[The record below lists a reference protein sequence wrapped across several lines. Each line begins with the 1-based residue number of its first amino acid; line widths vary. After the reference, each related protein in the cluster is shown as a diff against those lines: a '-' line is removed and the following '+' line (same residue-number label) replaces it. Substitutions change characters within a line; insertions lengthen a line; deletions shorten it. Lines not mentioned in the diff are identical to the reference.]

1 METGDLLKFVIEFY
15 KPGAANAAAR
25 WDFPIRYDGADI
37 DQIWIDTDFL
47 QGSVAKAAR
56 PPAGCIYRVLLV
68 PNRRTRLAGYCLHK
82 VSRPERPDRAR
93 GRYSHWHPGHHGIG
107 DVLQMITTEEAFEEF
122 RRRLELSET
131 ERQNT
136 IKRHNEVRDVIR
148 SDFAVDRDLL
158 TGSHRRHTKTKPL
171 KDVDVFF
178 VLSQKE
184 RDQYRS
190 KPPAD
195 LINAFVKSLRVVY
208 GDDAVEPGRR
218 CATVEFERNT
228 KDKEGKVLSID
239 AVPAFELGDCYEIPD
254 RVRGDWVKTD
264 PEIHMQEATAKNKEL
279 GGKWIP
285 LVKMVKRWNRSADKP
300 IKPAFLIEVMMQELV
315 DAPFTTYPSEV
326 RRFFASALGACPSNR
341 IFEASVLYTVH
352 GIAQ

>member
-1 METGDLLKFVIEFY
+1 
-15 KPGAANAAAR
+15 
-25 WDFPIRYDGADI
+25 
-37 DQIWIDTDFL
+37 
-47 QGSVAKAAR
+47 
-56 PPAGCIYRVLLV
+56 
-68 PNRRTRLAGYCLHK
+68 
-82 VSRPERPDRAR
+82 
-93 GRYSHWHPGHHGIG
+93 
-107 DVLQMITTEEAFEEF
+107 MITTEEAFEEF

-158 TGSHRRHTKTKPL
+158 TGSYRRHTKTKPL

-326 RRFFASALGACPSNR
+326 RRFSHLR
-341 IFEASVLYTVH
+341 
-352 GIAQ
+352 

>member
-1 METGDLLKFVIEFY
+1 
-15 KPGAANAAAR
+15 
-25 WDFPIRYDGADI
+25 
-37 DQIWIDTDFL
+37 
-47 QGSVAKAAR
+47 
-56 PPAGCIYRVLLV
+56 
-68 PNRRTRLAGYCLHK
+68 
-82 VSRPERPDRAR
+82 
-93 GRYSHWHPGHHGIG
+93 
-107 DVLQMITTEEAFEEF
+107 MITTEEAFEEF

-158 TGSHRRHTKTKPL
+158 TGSYRRHTKTKPL

-326 RRFFASALGACPSNR
+326 RQFFASALEGIDRQWPDPAGYGPAVSEQMTPQLIGAAKEKLR
-341 IFEASVLYTVH
+341 QAEMKAALAVRLERQGKQGEAIGLWREIMGRYFPT
-352 GIAQ
+352 G